1 MAPSSPQRTAVS
13 SDKVHDHERFVH
25 IGKPTDEPLVGLA
38 LSGGGIRSATFGLGI
53 LQALKRLGLFAA
65 LDYVST
71 VSGGGYIGGWLQAVL
86 ANGIGPAALDLRR
99 DASRARCASCAVSAT
114 T

>member
-1 MAPSSPQRTAVS
+1 MPPSSPQKAAVS
-13 SDKVHDHERFVH
+13 SDKVHDHERFIH
-25 IGKPTDEPLVGLA
+25 LDKPNGEPLVGLA

-53 LQALKRLGLFAA
+53 LQAMRRLGLFSS

-86 ANGIGPAALDLRR
+86 ANGIGLAALDL
-99 DASRARCASCAVSAT
+99 ATPSRARCGFCAASAIT
-114 T
+114 